1 MNFKRER
8 YGRMG
13 SMQTDLLDILLAK
26 RGILDTQTREFF
38 LNPDYDRDIHDP
50 YLLKGMDKAVK
61 RVISAI
67 EKNERICVYSDYDC
81 DGIPGAVVL
90 SDFFHAISYENVEFY
105 IPDRHSD
112 GYGLRIEALE
122 NLNLHGVQLVI
133 TVDLGITAVDAVDFA
148 KNLGI
153 DVIITDHHLP
163 HEVLPDAVSIINPK
177 QVDDTY
183 PFKELCGA
191 GVAFKLVQALVQE
204 ESVQSKTKQ
213 GFEKW
218 LLDMVSIATLS
229 DMVPLIGENRAL
241 VYFGMKVLRKARRP
255 GLQALFRETK
265 LDPRTLTEDDIT
277 FSITP
282 RINAASRMDDPY
294 VAFELLR
301 THDDKEALLKAV
313 HLTKIN
319 NERKTTVASIIKEAH
334 TMLRKR
340 EDKPVIVLGN
350 PAWRPGILGL
360 VASKISEEY
369 SRPTFVWGSSEE
381 GQILKGSCRSDGSIN
396 VVSLMAEATD
406 VLHSFGGHELAGGFE
421 IQRENMFDLEEV
433 LIKGFNKLHVLKNE
447 DVIHEYDHEL
457 LLEHVNQNVHDILT
471 KLSPFGLGNPRPV
484 FLFRS
489 IIVSG
494 IKLFGKHKE
503 HIEVTLTDENIQVSG
518 IRFFANESGFSKKPE
533 IGERVGVIGNIEA
546 STFLGR
552 TNLRVRILDLI

>member
-1 MNFKRER
+1 MS
-8 YGRMG
+8 
-13 SMQTDLLDILLAK
+13 SMQTDLLDILLTK
-26 RGILDTQTREFF
+26 RGILDMKARELF
-38 LNPDYDRDIHDP
+38 LNPDYTRDVHDP
-50 YLLKGMDKAVK
+50 YLLKDMKKAVE
-61 RVISAI
+61 RVLSAI

-81 DGIPGAVVL
+81 DGIPGAVIL
-90 SDFFHAISYENVEFY
+90 SDFFHAISYDNVEFY

-112 GYGLRIEALE
+112 GYGLRTQALD
-122 NLNLHGVQLVI
+122 NLKARDVRLVI
-133 TVDLGITAVDAVDFA
+133 TVDLGITAVDAVEHA

-163 HEVLPDAVSIINPK
+163 HEVLPKATAIVNPK
-177 QVDDTY
+177 QIDDTY

-191 GVAFKLVQALVQE
+191 GVAFKLIQALAQE
-204 ESVQSKTKQ
+204 DDVKKKTKE

-229 DMVPLIGENRAL
+229 DMVPLVGENRAL
-241 VYFGMKVLRKARRP
+241 VYFGMKVLQKGRRP
-255 GLQALFRETK
+255 GLSALFRETR
-265 LDPRTLTEDDIT
+265 LDPKTITEDDIT

-301 THDDKEALLKAV
+301 THNEKEALVKAV

-334 TMLRKR
+334 KMLGKR
-340 EDKPVIVLGN
+340 EDKPVIVLGS
-350 PAWRPGILGL
+350 PAWRPGVLGL
-360 VASKISEEY
+360 VASRISEEY

-381 GQILKGSCRSDGSIN
+381 GQILKGSCRSDGSVN
-396 VVSLMAEATD
+396 VVSLMTEATD

-433 LIKGFNKLHVLKNE
+433 LIKGFNKLHILKSE
-447 DVIHEYDHEL
+447 GVIHEYDHEL
-457 LLEHVNQNVHDILT
+457 LLEQVNPNTHKVLT
-471 KLSPFGLGNPRPV
+471 MLSPFGLGNPRPT

-489 IIVSG
+489 VIVSSVR
-494 IKLFGKHKE
+494 LFGKHKE
-503 HIEVTLTDENIQVSG
+503 HIEITFRDENSEISA
-518 IRFFANESGFSKKPE
+518 IRFFTNESGFSKSPE

-546 STFLGR
+546 STFLGKTSIR
-552 TNLRVRILDLI
+552 LRIIDLI